1 MAHYTVVIIRNPQ
14 NSIGNYLGP
23 YSSLGV
29 WGSRVSPMYCSG
41 WVGFKVR
48 KVCIGFGGLG
58 IKAINKSNWMVR
70 MGWSVGVEFRPRLG
84 CGVQGLGV
92 RVYVS
97 LRVSNFETPTLRPNP
112 QLSDET
118 LICSTCT
125 SKALNPQLKR
135 YTLRHKTIKP

>member
-1 MAHYTVVIIRNPQ
+1 M
-14 NSIGNYLGP
+14 
-23 YSSLGV
+23 GV
-29 WGSRVSPMYCSG
+29 QGFTDVLFGLG
-41 WVGFKVR
+41 WVKVR
-48 KVCIGFGGLG
+48 KVCMGFGGLG

-97 LRVSNFETPTLRPNP
+97 LRVSNFETPNSTSKSAALGRN
-112 QLSDET
+112 T
-118 LICSTCT
+118 HCSTCT